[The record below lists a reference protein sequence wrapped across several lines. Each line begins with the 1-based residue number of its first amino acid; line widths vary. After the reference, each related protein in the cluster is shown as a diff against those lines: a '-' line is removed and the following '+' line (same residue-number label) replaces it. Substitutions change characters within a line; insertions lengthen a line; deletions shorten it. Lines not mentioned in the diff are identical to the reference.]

1 MVQLWYRGSV
11 GFDEKRLVA
20 VKDFLYLGHGLV
32 RHCLALEGG
41 GDGERERERE
51 REKFSIIQ

>member
-20 VKDFLYLGHGLV
+20 VKDFLYLGHGLEG
-32 RHCLALEGG
+32 HCLALEGE
-41 GDGERERERE
+41 GEGESEGE
-51 REKFSIIQ
+51 G